1 MLLIAAGVL
10 VSVLKSQLERLGAAR
25 ETAMY
30 YENAFYQAQD
40 RAHRLE
46 EAQAEGKRLEEAA
59 NEERQ
64 ALAGT
69 ADSGLVERANGLF

>member
-1 MLLIAAGVL
+1 
-10 VSVLKSQLERLGAAR
+10 
-25 ETAMY
+25 MY
-30 YENAFYQAQD
+30 YETAFYRAQD